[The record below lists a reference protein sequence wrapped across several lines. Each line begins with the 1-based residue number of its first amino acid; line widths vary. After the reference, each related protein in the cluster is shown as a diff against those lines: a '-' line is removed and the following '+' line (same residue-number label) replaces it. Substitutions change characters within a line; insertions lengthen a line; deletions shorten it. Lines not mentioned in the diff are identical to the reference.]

1 MTVTKAVRNPGNFTV
16 GPSDIYVG
24 EYGSNKENA
33 RDIGITQGG
42 VSYSKESEFKEFDD
56 ADQYLGV
63 IGIAKIGERLEIT
76 FTMKENTLENMK
88 LAWGLPDE
96 ALDVE
101 NNTLYFG
108 ASSKIEYKKLF
119 IDGPAPGGG
128 TANYEFW
135 KAFPISASETEQ
147 TKDDN
152 AVYEVTMLVMEDTT
166 KPEKYRYGKRVDV
179 YDDTIPPTVDSVFP
193 ANSDTD
199 VAIDIE
205 IEWTF
210 SEAIQQ
216 RDITSGNFNIVNTA
230 GTEIEGELAYNPNDF
245 TVTFTPVSSLENDT
259 LYLAFVSGEVRDMAG
274 NAMGNNYRTSFT
286 TVA

>member
-16 GPSDIYVG
+16 GPSDIFVG
-24 EYGSNKENA
+24 AYGSNKEDA

-42 VSYSKESEFKEFDD
+42 VSYSKETEFKEFDD

-63 IGIAKIGERLEIT
+63 IGIAKIGDRMEIT

-135 KAFPISASETEQ
+135 KTFPISASEVEQ

-152 AVYEVTMLVMEDTT
+152 AVYEVTMLVIEDTT

-179 YDDTIPPTVDSVFP
+179 YDDTIPPTVDSVLP
-193 ANSDTD
+193 VDSDTD
-199 VAIDIE
+199 VAVDIE
-205 IEWTF
+205 VEWTF

-216 RDITSGNFNIVNTA
+216 RDITTGNFNIVNTS

-245 TVTFTPVSSLENDT
+245 TVTFTPESSLENDT

-274 NAMGNNYRTSFT
+274 NAMGDNYRTSFT

>member
-16 GPSDIYVG
+16 GPSDIYEG
-24 EYGSNKENA
+24 PYGCNKEDA
-33 RDIGITQGG
+33 RDVGITQGG
-42 VSYSKESEFKEFDD
+42 VSYSNELEFKEFDD

-63 IGIAKIGERLEIT
+63 IGLAKIGDRMEIT

-135 KAFPISASETEQ
+135 KTFPISASEVEQ

-152 AVYEVTMLVMEDTT
+152 AVYEVTMLVIEDTT

-179 YDDTIPPTVDSVFP
+179 YDDTIPPAVDSILPVD
-193 ANSDTD
+193 SDTD
-199 VAIDIE
+199 VAVDIE
-205 IEWTF
+205 VEWTF

-216 RDITSGNFNIVNTA
+216 RDITTGNFNIVNTS

-245 TVTFTPVSSLENDT
+245 TVTFTPESSLENDT

-274 NAMGNNYRTSFT
+274 NAMGDNYRTSFT